1 MRARRDQRNTDERVA
16 GIADPCELPN
26 SSRTIVRTPGLLYT
40 SEVDFSQPFRAV
52 TPTLDGPVLR
62 VLARTTHPMTRQ
74 QVANLVG
81 EASEAGVRK
90 VLRRLAEQGVVIEQ
104 RIGTHYTYVG
114 NREHIMWPAVEVFMS
129 AADRLDTTI
138 REHVEAW
145 EIPALSVELFGSV
158 AAGTSTADSDIDLMV
173 YRPCLTDDQVG
184 LWDSQVAEL
193 RMAVERWTGNAC
205 EILEIDARTLVEMA
219 AVDEPVLQ
227 APRVPISGLNLALAF
242 PDTGIARILQKAMA
256 SSDISRSLARIDSK
270 GLTDAVISPELRRT
284 MEELH
289 KVFASPAMNA
299 MVKKLVSPEVEA
311 MRKQQA
317 EIARVAKSPA
327 VEARRRQRP

>member
-1 MRARRDQRNTDERVA
+1 M
-16 GIADPCELPN
+16 
-26 SSRTIVRTPGLLYT
+26 
-40 SEVDFSQPFRAV
+40 DFSQPFRAV

-62 VLARTTHPMTRQ
+62 VLARTTQPMTRQ
-74 QVANLVG
+74 QVADLVG

-145 EIPALSVELFGSV
+145 EVPALSVELFGSV
-158 AAGTSTADSDIDLMV
+158 AAGTSTTDSDIDLMV
-173 YRPCLTDDQVG
+173 YRPSLTDDQVE

-205 EILEIDARTLVEMA
+205 EILEIDPRTLVEMA
-219 AVDEPVLQ
+219 AEDEPVLK
-227 APRVPISGLNLALAF
+227 APRVPISGLN
-242 PDTGIARILQKAMA
+242 IAAAAPNMEIAKSIQKAMA
-256 SSDISRSLARIDSK
+256 SSDVNRFLASIDSK
-270 GLTDAVISPELRRT
+270 HLFDVAISPAVQRTIVELGKQADEIVRVAT
-284 MEELH
+284 
-289 KVFASPAMNA
+289 SPAM
-299 MVKKLVSPEVEA
+299 VEA
-311 MRKQQA
+311 
-317 EIARVAKSPA
+317 I
-327 VEARRRQRP
+327 RRQRS